1 MGRGY
6 RQRRSNPRFSDVNN
20 ADGDDEDGDYME
32 VNRIEL
38 VEIID
43 GKK

>member
-6 RQRRSNPRFSDVNN
+6 CQRRSNPRFSDGNN